1 MSLLTMELL
10 TSGRSPGLIS
20 KIAAA
25 CRAFRADRDRR
36 IAYRTLAAMEDYLLK
51 DIGIS
56 RSEIATV
63 VYGLKMDPDRNQDD
77 PDAIDAQSQQRA
89 P

>member
-1 MSLLTMELL
+1 MSLLTMELRA
-10 TSGRSPGLIS
+10 SGRSSRLIS

-25 CRAFRADRDRR
+25 YRSFRTDRDRR
-36 IAYRTLAAMEDYLLK
+36 IAYRTLSAMEDHLLK

-56 RSEIATV
+56 RSEISAV
-63 VYGLKMDPDRNQDD
+63 VYGLTMDADRNQDD
-77 PDAIDAQSQQRA
+77 LDAIDAQTKPRA